1 MTSGRR
7 AGHVKPPARVR
18 LDYGLRVLRQA
29 TGVLTARA
37 GAAPRMTRQAVAPVN
52 LMFDAALPAELACER
67 AALER
72 FDLYLFDAMN
82 SSRLEGQIVF
92 EYGILLRALE
102 RWSGLR
108 VLDVGTG
115 RSTFPAWMSHKGAVV
130 TPLDL
135 SVPAEAS
142 WGGFHGRVNRLI
154 GRRRGVIRPVTG
166 SMRDLPFAD
175 NSFDLVTSLSVV
187 EHLDTDLPERT
198 FVPYDE
204 QQRRLARVLD
214 ETIRVTRPGGHLY
227 VTSEC
232 CDYSRATTDG
242 WRQAYYYLDGPALS
256 GAWPVEDVPRLFY
269 DHVSAR
275 GCDLV
280 NGVQFAPSDISRQD
294 RWTWRGP
301 YFSGFSM
308 LARKR

>member
-1 MTSGRR
+1 MTIGRR
-7 AGHVKPPARVR
+7 AVHVKPPTKVR
-18 LDYGLRVLRQA
+18 LEYGLRVLRQA

-37 GAAPRMTRQAVAPVN
+37 SATPRVARQAGATANV
-52 LMFDAALPAELACER
+52 MFDAALPAALACER

-82 SSRLEGQIVF
+82 SPRLEGQIVF
-92 EYGILLRALE
+92 EYGILLRALHQ
-102 RWSGLR
+102 WSGLR

-115 RSTFPAWMSHKGAVV
+115 RSTFPAWMSHMGAAV

-154 GRRRGVIRPVTG
+154 GRRRGVMRPVTG
-166 SMRDLPFAD
+166 SMRDLPFTD
-175 NSFDLVTSLSVV
+175 SSFDLVTSLSVV

-214 ETIRVTRPGGHLY
+214 ETIRVVRPGGHLY

-232 CDYSRATTDG
+232 CDYTRATSDR
-242 WRQAYYYLDGPALS
+242 WRPAYYYLDGPALS
-256 GAWPVEDVPRLFY
+256 GAWPAEDVPRLFY
-269 DHVSAR
+269 DYVSAR

-280 NGVQFAPSDISRQD
+280 NGMQFVPSDISRQD